1 MAKNTSILLGD
12 HFDKFI
18 GQQMATGRYSSASE
32 VIRAALRVF
41 EEEETK
47 KQSLIAD
54 LKEGERSG
62 FVSGFDRKDFISN
75 MHDKH
80 LKNGL

>member
-1 MAKNTSILLGD
+1 MGD
-12 HFDKFI
+12 YFDKFI
-18 GQQMATGRYSSASE
+18 GQQIATGQYSSASE

-47 KQSLIAD
+47 KVLIGE

-62 FVSGFDRKDFISN
+62 FILGFDREVFMKNI
-75 MHDKH
+75 HDKH
-80 LKNGL
+80 LKNA